1 MVVPLYQY
9 VALKDKYFIGY
20 FGQDKKVIELLL
32 QARNVIEKELSGL
45 KIFIV
50 CSDSLRRLLN
60 GHRNI
65 VFESNLGGY
74 RNKIAAFTTITS
86 EEDIK
91 KLLEDSGIVYNF

>member
-32 QARNVIEKELSGL
+32 QARNLIEKELAGL
-45 KIFIV
+45 KVFLV
-50 CSDSLRRLLN
+50 CSDNMRRLLN

-65 VFESNLGGY
+65 VHEINLGNY
-74 RNKIAAFTTITS
+74 RKKIAAFTTVDN
-86 EEDIK
+86 EQDIK